1 MMKESKHVTNFKSD
15 HLQSGESVLHP
26 DAIEQIKKLAELK
39 DAGVLTDEEFQAKK
53 EKLLAEI

>member
-1 MMKESKHVTNFKSD
+1 M
-15 HLQSGESVLHP
+15 
-26 DAIEQIKKLAELK
+26 EQIKKLAELK

>member
-1 MMKESKHVTNFKSD
+1 MCYAEPEQN
-15 HLQSGESVLHP
+15 QP